1 MADKLS
7 VRVGKKIKDKKGKGT
22 KGTKTPP
29 KGADVTGQA
38 LVEGAIVC
46 PYCGAVNY
54 CIIDTEV
61 YNWYECWNCGGI
73 FSA

>member
-1 MADKLS
+1 MAKDLTVK
-7 VRVGKKIKDKKGKGT
+7 VGKKLAKKTGKGM
-22 KGTKTPP
+22 KGTPTP
-29 KGADVTGQA
+29 KGGDVSGQA
-38 LVEGAIVC
+38 LVGAAIVC

-54 CIIDTEV
+54 CVIDTAV